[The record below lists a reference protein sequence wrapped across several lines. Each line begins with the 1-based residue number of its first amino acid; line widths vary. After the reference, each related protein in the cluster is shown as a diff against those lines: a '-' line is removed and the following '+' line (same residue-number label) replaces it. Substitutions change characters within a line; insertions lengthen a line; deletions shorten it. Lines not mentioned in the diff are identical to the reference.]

1 MLFFWVLTPSIDSGA
16 FPFVFSRKSVSI
28 YSPITRKK
36 KHLQFAL
43 SILTLS
49 LLFFLFLNTLQM
61 GVRLQFNDSLATGRM

>member
-28 YSPITRKK
+28 YSPITEEE

-49 LLFFLFLNTLQM
+49 LLYFFLKHPSSGCQT
-61 GVRLQFNDSLATGRM
+61 ATQ